1 MVLLEIHQG
10 YGHDSE
16 CSSEHRVVISG
27 LGWRA
32 QCCERSEG
40 EKEREDMAAPE
51 CEREARKRR
60 ERRDS
65 GCAHERKERRPHS
78 EERTPPPPPPPP
90 LHDHNRLESER
101 RAERLSR
108 ARRPQHGG
116 KRRRAPARLPR
127 QPKENDYVVSH
138 TEEIRS
144 GTPPHFEYVVQQ
156 KPELCED
163 SEQSYVA
170 AGDAVE
176 HTRRDER
183 SEPPRRSQPS
193 PDRRV
198 EKISKKINSLKK
210 NIAKYECDFE
220 AQNGYTMT
228 QSDRMTDV
236 QLTRM
241 YETLRNLQSEKRCI
255 KADPVEYAL
264 KVQAAKLQKEKDD
277 ELDAALKSDKPM
289 AEVVRDIEEWVE
301 FCRKS
306 TGRASVPES
315 NWTAAQLAAEKACV
329 QRALLRLEA
338 ARGRPPAHSAE
349 RGAARHLYERYRAV
363 KRALATFR
371 PDAIICGTNGELATI
386 HEHETMLFNTSV
398 DSSSDSQEKPS
409 DPSQETV
416 ETPLQSPPTREGA
429 EEMPSSTSSAK
440 SATTSEEATPS
451 NEGLHCLGLEDLTR
465 ALGEAKLQKLVLRR
479 CIKEYEVNF
488 ELQNSRK
495 VQTDDKKTREEEYQ
509 RYKAVKARIKLIN
522 ALINKQKTLNK
533 S

>member
-1 MVLLEIHQG
+1 MFTDTEIKIAHSTEPSLDLYG

-16 CSSEHRVVISG
+16 CASEHRIVISG

-32 QCCERSEG
+32 QCCQRNEG
-40 EKEREDMAAPE
+40 EKEKEDMAAPE

-90 LHDHNRLESER
+90 LHDYNRLESER

-108 ARRPQHGG
+108 ARRPQYGG

-127 QPKENDYVVSH
+127 QPKENDCLNHS
-138 TEEIRS
+138 EEIRS

-156 KPELCED
+156 KPEVQYGTVCED
-163 SEQSYVA
+163 NERSYVT

-183 SEPPRRSQPS
+183 SEMPRRVQPS
-193 PDRRV
+193 PDRRI

-210 NIAKYECDFE
+210 NIAKYESDFE
-220 AQNGYTMT
+220 ARNGYVMT

-241 YETLRNLQSEKRCI
+241 YETLRNLQAEKRCI
-255 KADPVEYAL
+255 KTDPVEYAL
-264 KVQAAKLQKEKDD
+264 KVQAAKLQKERDD
-277 ELDAALKSDKPM
+277 KLDAALKSDKPM
-289 AEVVRDIEEWVE
+289 AEVVRDIEE
-301 FCRKS
+301 
-306 TGRASVPES
+306 
-315 NWTAAQLAAEKACV
+315 
-329 QRALLRLEA
+329 
-338 ARGRPPAHSAE
+338 
-349 RGAARHLYERYRAV
+349 
-363 KRALATFR
+363 
-371 PDAIICGTNGELATI
+371 IIGTTNGELATI

-409 DPSQETV
+409 DSSQETV
-416 ETPLQSPPTREGA
+416 ETPLQSPPTRETG
-429 EEMPSSTSSAK
+429 EEMPSSTSSAQ

-451 NEGLHCLGLEDLTR
+451 NEGLHCLGLEDLVR
-465 ALGEAKLQKLVLRR
+465 ALGEAKLLKLVLRR
-479 CIKEYEVNF
+479 SIKEYEVNF
-488 ELQNSRK
+488 EIQNSRK
-495 VQTDDKKTREEEYQ
+495 VQNDDRKIREGEYQ
-509 RYKAVKARIKLIN
+509 RYRAVKARIKLLN
-522 ALINKQKTLNK
+522 ALITKQKTAAGNSNEELVSKK
-533 S
+533 SLGFKAFLKAKSCFKRKYFKNCAMKAVFMRRQYIL